1 MFSEK
6 SAFLGTC
13 VTRCWLRGRWAASPA
28 DRTAWRGL
36 ISGTRGRGGPW
47 SPEPGPEQPSAGG
60 GVSSTMASRLVP
72 KAAAEEGGSGCME
85 SHAVLLSPVGKL
97 EILGCEMGLH
107 EIKLPQPG
115 TLPSSGAEPW
125 AACELRGGA
134 EELPEPLRQCAAW
147 LCAYFCEPGRTA
159 SLPLPPFHHPL
170 LRRDSFTR
178 QVLWTLLRDVKF
190 GEAVSYKQLADL
202 AGNSRAAR
210 AVGGAMRSNPIPI
223 MIPCH
228 RVIRS
233 SGQAG
238 NYGGGHVLKE
248 WLLSHE
254 KLQKE
259 KLAPCCSSANQP
271 RHKTTATWLVTSS
284 QSTRHNSEQKKKR

>member
-1 MFSEK
+1 
-6 SAFLGTC
+6 
-13 VTRCWLRGRWAASPA
+13 
-28 DRTAWRGL
+28 
-36 ISGTRGRGGPW
+36 
-47 SPEPGPEQPSAGG
+47 
-60 GVSSTMASRLVP
+60 MASRLVP
-72 KAAAEEGGSGCME
+72 KAAAEEGGSGCTE

-97 EILGCEMGLH
+97 EISGCETGLH
-107 EIKLPQPG
+107 EIKLPQPSA
-115 TLPSSGAEPW
+115 LPSGGAEPW
-125 AACELRGGA
+125 AACELCGGA

-147 LCAYFCEPGRTA
+147 LRAYFCDPGRTA

-170 LRRDSFTR
+170 LRRDSFTK

-202 AGNSRAAR
+202 AGNSKAAR

-223 MIPCH
+223 IIPCH

-233 SGQAG
+233 GGQTG

-259 KLAPCCSSANQP
+259 KLAP
-271 RHKTTATWLVTSS
+271 
-284 QSTRHNSEQKKKR
+284 